1 MSYSPTVIILGD
13 ELESCLTALVLA
25 WHGLSVI
32 LLRESTSLL
41 GGLSTRGALS
51 YMDLTPEFI
60 PPMMS
65 SVLKEAGLKRVALHP
80 ETASEVVHRRLKAQ
94 GVQVISGAFLKC
106 LTKQN
111 EIGQFTITGVQDERT
126 QAVYHADFYIDS
138 TPDATF
144 ARQAG
149 VPADLGLGGVFGTEE
164 NASAL
169 GVSPVFRIRHL
180 SVEALQNA
188 EASLRQR
195 ADMPQLL
202 EKHMPW
208 LTKEAR
214 ETLIERPTYAPAE
227 SDYLDILNNII
238 GVAYHDWRYDDN
250 VAYQDAPFWI
260 DGFNISRLSDGTLGF
275 NGLITRMPLE
285 EQVRYSEGRLPP
297 SPAMYAEMH
306 AFCRFLEELTQISP
320 LELIPPEE
328 VYIRQTFRLQ
338 ALSPLT
344 GRQLFQGGVHASE
357 SIGTFSYWLD
367 FRGIHPWQAY
377 PDLHPMPKPCFN
389 VGLHAHLPKHDT
401 VDLRN
406 LAFIGRSSGF
416 SPLAQGACRIVQYNA
431 IVGEALAHHLALTL
445 PQQKDT
451 SKIDV
456 QAIYESQAQLA
467 TILGESNPP
476 KASGFN
482 TLTPVLITSD
492 LLDQDEKAFHFKAF

>member
-1 MSYSPTVIILGD
+1 MSRLPTVIVLGD

-25 WHGLSVI
+25 WHGLSVV
-32 LLRESTSLL
+32 LLRESTGML
-41 GGLSTRGALS
+41 GGLSTRGGLS

-65 SVLKEAGLKRVALHP
+65 SVLKEAGLKRVALHS
-80 ETASEVVHRRLKAQ
+80 ETAAEVLARRLKAV
-94 GVQVISGAFLKC
+94 GVQVVSGASLKC
-106 LTKQN
+106 LTEQN
-111 EIGQFTITGVQDERT
+111 EAGQFTIKGVQDERT
-126 QAVYHADFYIDS
+126 KTIYHADFYIDS

-164 NASAL
+164 NAPAL

-180 SVEALQNA
+180 AVEALQKA

-208 LTKEAR
+208 LTSEER
-214 ETLIERPTYAPAE
+214 QTLIERPTYAPTE

-238 GVAYHDWRYDDN
+238 GVAYHKWRYGDTF
-250 VAYQDAPFWI
+250 AYQDAPFWI
-260 DGFNISRLSDGTLGF
+260 DGFNISRLLDGTLGF

-285 EQVRYSEGRLPP
+285 EQVRCSEERWKPT
-297 SPAMYAEMH
+297 PAMQEEMQ
-306 AFCRFLEELTQISP
+306 AFCRFLEELTQIHP
-320 LELIPPEE
+320 LELISPEE
-328 VYIRQTFRLQ
+328 VYIRQTFRLE
-338 ALSPLT
+338 ALAPLT
-344 GRQLFQGGVHASE
+344 GRQLFQGGVHPSE

-389 VGLHAHLPKHDT
+389 VGLNAHFPKPET
-401 VDLRN
+401 VGLRN

-445 PQQKDT
+445 PQQKNT
-451 SKIDV
+451 SAIDV
-456 QAIYESQAQLA
+456 QAIYESQARLA
-467 TILGESNPP
+467 EILGERNPP
-476 KASGFN
+476 QAGGYN
-482 TLTPVLITSD
+482 TLTSVLEASA
-492 LLDQDEKAFHFKAF
+492 LLRQDDESTRL